1 MLQEI
6 LDQVITPEVKLA
18 IMAILAVIG
27 VFYLISIIWV
37 IRDSYLR
44 GANPVIWGLISL
56 IPFIGAF
63 FYSMMRPPMLLSD
76 KDEQNLDFALKQR
89 QLMNYG
95 ECGKCGYPVEHEYL
109 MCPRCSTQLKNEC
122 QRCGHALNPEWQV
135 CPYCC
140 TPVG

>member
-1 MLQEI
+1 MEEL
-6 LDQVITPEVKLA
+6 LNSLITPEVKLA
-18 IMAILAVIG
+18 IQAIVVVIG

-37 IRDSYLR
+37 VRDSYLR
-44 GANPVIWGLISL
+44 GANPVIWGLIGL
-56 IPFIGAF
+56 VPFIGAF
-63 FYSMMRPPMLLSD
+63 FYAMMRPPMLLSD

-95 ECGKCGYPVEHEYL
+95 ECGKCGYPVEREYL

-122 QRCGHALNPEWQV
+122 KRCAHALNPEWQV

-140 TPVG
+140 TPIG

>member
-1 MLQEI
+1 MQDLI
-6 LDQVITPEVKLA
+6 DALFTAEVRMAL
-18 IMAILAVIG
+18 MAIIIIIG
-27 VFYLISIIWV
+27 IFYLISIIWV

-44 GANPVIWGLISL
+44 GANPIIWGLISL
-56 IPFIGAF
+56 IPFVGAF

-76 KDEQNLDFALKQR
+76 KDEQSIDLTLKQR

-95 ECGKCGYPVEHEYL
+95 ECGKCGYPVEREYL

-122 QRCGHALNPEWQV
+122 QRCGHALNPEWQT

-140 TPVG
+140 TSVG